1 MKFKIYTLGCKV
13 NTYESNVIK
22 ENMEDNNYINV
33 SGSEEADIIII
44 NTCTVTNTAD
54 KKSFKMINKAARE
67 NPKVLVVIG
76 CMSQIKAEELALNSD
91 ISIVIGNKYKNLI
104 PDLINEYLISTK
116 QIIKV
121 EDVMD
126 MPFESMSLKNFDRT
140 RAFVKIQDGCNNFC
154 SYCIIPY
161 SRGNI
166 RSKHF
171 LDVLGEIKSLIKMG
185 HSEIVL
191 TGIHT
196 GHYGEDLKDYNFYN
210 LLVDILKI
218 NGLER
223 LRISSIEM
231 NEITSDIIKLINE
244 NDILVDHMHIPLQ
257 SGSNQILKDMN
268 RKYTKEE
275 FVDKINEIRKV
286 RPSMSI
292 TTDLIVGYP
301 TETED
306 LFLETMDTVRKIN
319 FSNIHVFPYS
329 SRIGTE
335 SSKLTDL
342 KEEIK
347 KERVKKIM
355 EVSKELELEYMTKF
369 INKEVDFIPE
379 SFRNECLIGHS
390 GNYLLI
396 KVKDDKKYLKKCMKV
411 KIKEIS
417 YPYCI
422 AEICEV

>member
-22 ENMEDNNYINV
+22 EHMEDNNYVNV
-33 SGSEEADIIII
+33 DSKEYSDVIII

-54 KKSFKMINKAARE
+54 KKSFKIINKAARE
-67 NPKVLVVIG
+67 KPQVLIVIG
-76 CMSQIKAEELALNSD
+76 CMSQIKADELALNSD
-91 ISIVIGNKYKNLI
+91 ISIIIGNKYKNLI
-104 PDLINEYLISTK
+104 PNLINDYLTFNK

-121 EDVMD
+121 EDIMD
-126 MPFESMSLKNFDRT
+126 IPFESMSLKNFDRT

-171 LDVLGEIKSLIKMG
+171 LDVIGEIKSLIKMG

-196 GHYGEDLKDYNFYN
+196 GHYGEDLKNYNFHN
-210 LLVDILKI
+210 LLNDILKI

-231 NEITSDIIKLINE
+231 NEITDDIIKLIKN
-244 NDILVDHMHIPLQ
+244 NNILVDHMHIPLQ
-257 SGSNQILKDMN
+257 SGSNTVLKDMN
-268 RKYTKEE
+268 RKYNKEE
-275 FVDKINEIRKV
+275 FISKINELRSV
-286 RPSMSI
+286 RPNMSI

-301 TETED
+301 TETEE
-306 LFLETMDTVRKIN
+306 LFLETVETIKTIK

-329 SRIGTE
+329 SRVGTE
-335 SSKLTDL
+335 SSKLVDL
-342 KEEIK
+342 DESIK

-355 EVSKELELEYMTKF
+355 EISKQLEIEYMNKF
-369 INKEVDFIPE
+369 VGSEVDFIPE
-379 SFRNECLIGHS
+379 TYRNEMLIGHS

-396 KVKDDKKYLKKCMKV
+396 KVNDKDKYLKQSVKV
-411 KIKEIS
+411 KIESIN

-422 AEICEV
+422 ASIIN